1 MQVRP
6 LLPAPA
12 KAPACP
18 ALFRC
23 FFVKEEK
30 LRRRREAG
38 QGSRPPL
45 QHMSF
50 ADMREILEK
59 AQPDARRRAKIVDFK
74 TNKKQHDTN
83 KKYGQNRIF
92 VISLPKVDIC
102 TSFILKIIRVNP
114 CLYIEYTKEKEAFYE
129 AHFQKVH
136 RTSPDLLHGS
146 GHDPHRDFC
155 RRQRFDADLGRR
167 PWL

>member
-12 KAPACP
+12 KSAGLSGA
-18 ALFRC
+18 
-23 FFVKEEK
+23 FFVAFLSKK
-30 LRRRREAG
+30 RSCGADGKRGREAVPLYSICLLRTCG
-38 QGSRPPL
+38 KSLKRHSRT
-45 QHMSF
+45 SGG
-50 ADMREILEK
+50 
-59 AQPDARRRAKIVDFK
+59 ARKLLISK
-74 TNKKQHDTN
+74 QIKKQHDTN

-136 RTSPDLLHGS
+136 RTSPDLLHGV
-146 GHDPHRDFC
+146 GHDPHGDPC
-155 RRQRFDADLGRR
+155 RRQHYDADAGT
-167 PWL
+167 